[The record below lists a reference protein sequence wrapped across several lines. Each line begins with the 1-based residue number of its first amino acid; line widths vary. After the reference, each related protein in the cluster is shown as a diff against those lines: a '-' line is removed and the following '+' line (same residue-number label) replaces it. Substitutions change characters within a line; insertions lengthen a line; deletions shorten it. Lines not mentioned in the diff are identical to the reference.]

1 MGNCKSRCETTKRNK
16 NHNRQKMFRFGFTF
30 GRNDLNLEGHVQ
42 MGYTS
47 KTIKN
52 YGPVVRPICDAD
64 ATATSDE
71 VVVTESGTQISGNP
85 S

>member
-1 MGNCKSRCETTKRNK
+1 
-16 NHNRQKMFRFGFTF
+16 MFRFGVSL
-30 GRNDLNLEGHVQ
+30 GRNDLNLEGHIQ

-52 YGPVVRPICDAD
+52 YGPVVRPICEAVVTVDD
-64 ATATSDE
+64 TIATSDE
-71 VVVTESGTQISGNP
+71 AVALESEGLIPENP